1 MKNDVIEL
9 ASIARTTDE
18 DGFETETELTFECMA
33 DVESVRRTEFYQAAM
48 ADIKVSLSAT
58 VNYADYRAAKEA
70 NSKTPSKVN
79 YDGDS
84 YRIVRTYREK
94 KHNTITLYLSEVV

>member
-9 ASIARTTDE
+9 VSITHTTDE

-33 DVESVRRTEFYQAAM
+33 DVESVRRTEFYQAVM

-58 VNYADYRAAKEA
+58 VNYEDYRAAKEA
-70 NSKTPSKVN
+70 NNKTPSKVN

-84 YRIVRTYREK
+84 YRIVRTYRVK
-94 KHNTITLYLSEVV
+94 KDNSITLYLSEVV